1 MPNTR
6 ASGSVTNGRGRAT
19 ACLMVLTMSGSPS
32 ATTSTII
39 SAHSRARALPK
50 QSMARPTATASGMN
64 QRIRRCAAQ
73 NRHEPV
79 EERIA
84 QRAVDE
90 MKQARVECLQPVH
103 CRQCSGKRKLKT
115 QLSADKRELTLI
127 IFRRTLPLMAS
138 SVHQQIV
145 DSLQRL
151 WLNDL
156 CSWLTGFS
164 AGKGRTRA
172 ANEDVSRN

>member
-1 MPNTR
+1 M
-6 ASGSVTNGRGRAT
+6 AH
-19 ACLMVLTMSGSPS
+19 
-32 ATTSTII
+32 
-39 SAHSRARALPK
+39 HSRRNLIKRAGTDKCQNSLQPLIDAEFSK
-50 QSMARPTATASGMN
+50 VKT
-64 QRIRRCAAQ
+64 RRRKDFSCRAKVWRRRKKAQ
-73 NRHEPV
+73 N
-79 EERIA
+79 
-84 QRAVDE
+84 
-90 MKQARVECLQPVH
+90 
-103 CRQCSGKRKLKT
+103 
-115 QLSADKRELTLI
+115 LSADKRELTLI